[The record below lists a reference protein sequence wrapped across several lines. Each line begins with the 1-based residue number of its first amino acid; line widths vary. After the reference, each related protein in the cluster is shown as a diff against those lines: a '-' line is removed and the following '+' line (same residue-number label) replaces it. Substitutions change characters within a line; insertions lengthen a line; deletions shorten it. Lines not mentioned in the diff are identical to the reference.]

1 MLGYTR
7 DATHQ
12 NQLKTAYS
20 GFKLPTVLGSYGQ
33 NLATTQQI
41 NKTLKEWQNVGYMA
55 RVNYNYANKYYLT
68 ANFRRD
74 GFSGFARVVNGLT
87 FQVYLLL
94 GHCLRKIL
102 CRM

>member
-68 ANFRRD
+68 ANFRVMVSLD
-74 GFSGFARVVNGLT
+74 LQKVVNGLT
-87 FQVYLLL
+87 SQVCLQL
-94 GHCLRKIL
+94 GHCPRKIL

>member
-74 GFSGFARVVNGLT
+74 GFSGFAKGSKWANFPGVSAAWTLSQEFRD
-87 FQVYLLL
+87 
-94 GHCLRKIL
+94 
-102 CRM
+102 